1 MTFLWPEF
9 LWLLVLVP
17 VIVGAYL
24 LLLRRKHKLALRYA
38 SLSMVREA
46 QSAGNRFRRHV
57 PPLLFLIALTLMIV
71 AIARPAAVVTLP
83 SQHETIILAMDVS
96 GSMRAVD
103 VQPNRLTAAQE
114 AARAFINDQPHNVR
128 IGIVSFAGTAAVVQ
142 PPTENRE
149 DLLAAID
156 RFTLQR
162 GTAVGSGILVA
173 LKTIFPE
180 VEFDLGRT
188 NPRINASDT
197 GRGRPLGGRGADKGK
212 GGDKSSDKGADK
224 DGDKPVA
231 PGSYQSAAIILLT
244 DGQTTTGPDPVE
256 SAKMAAD
263 RGVRVYTVG
272 IGTVAGE
279 IIGAEGW
286 SMRVR
291 LDEEALKQIANVTR
305 ADYFYAGTATDLK
318 KIYEGM
324 NARMVLKKQQTEIT
338 ALVVAAAALLATI
351 AAGLSL
357 VWFNRLL

>member
-1 MTFLWPEF
+1 MTFLWPEL

-17 VIVGAYL
+17 VVVGLYL
-24 LLLRRKHKLALRYA
+24 LLLRRKKRLAVRYA
-38 SLSMVREA
+38 SLAMIKEA
-46 QSAGNRFRRHV
+46 IGAGNRVRRHI
-57 PPLLFLIALTLMIV
+57 PPLLFLVALTLMIV
-71 AIARPAAVVTLP
+71 AIARPAAIVTLP

-103 VQPNRLTAAQE
+103 VHPNRLTAAQE

-149 DLLAAID
+149 DLLAAND

-162 GTAVGSGILVA
+162 GTAVGSGILVS
-173 LKTIFPE
+173 LKTIFPD
-180 VEFDLGRT
+180 VEFDLGRS
-188 NPRINASDT
+188 NPRLNASDT
-197 GRGRPLGGRGADKGK
+197 GRGRSLGRPSAGDSDKDKGK
-212 GGDKSSDKGADK
+212 
-224 DGDKPVA
+224 DGEKPVA
-231 PGSYQSAAIILLT
+231 PGSYQSAANILLT
-244 DGQTTTGPDPVE
+244 AGQTTTGPDPVE
-256 SAKMAAD
+256 AAKMAAD

-291 LDEEALKQIANVTR
+291 LDEEALKQIANITHG
-305 ADYFYAGTATDLK
+305 DYFYAGTATDLK

-324 NARMVLKKQQTEIT
+324 NAKMVLKKQQTEIT
-338 ALVVAAAALLATI
+338 ALVVAAAALFATL

-357 VWFNRLL
+357 VWFNRVL

>member
-1 MTFLWPEF
+1 MTFLWPEL
-9 LWLLVLVP
+9 LWLLLLVP
-17 VIVGAYL
+17 VIVGVYL
-24 LLLRRKHKLALRYA
+24 LLLRRKQKLAVRYA

-46 QSAGNRFRRHV
+46 QSVGNRFRRHV

-103 VQPNRLTAAQE
+103 VQPNRLTAAQD

-180 VEFDLGRT
+180 IEFDLGRT

-197 GRGRPLGGRGADKGK
+197 GRGRPLGGRSADKSK
-212 GGDKSSDKGADK
+212 GSDKSGDKSADK
-224 DGDKPVA
+224 DADKPVQ

-324 NARMVLKKQQTEIT
+324 NAKMVLKKQQIEIT

>member
-1 MTFLWPEF
+1 MTFLWPEL

-17 VIVGAYL
+17 VVVGLYL
-24 LLLRRKHKLALRYA
+24 LLLRRRKRMAVRYA
-38 SLSMVREA
+38 SLAMVKDA
-46 QSAGNRFRRHV
+46 LAGSNRFRRHV
-57 PPLLFLIALTLMIV
+57 PPLLFLAALTLMIV

-83 SQHETIILAMDVS
+83 TQHETIILAMDVS

-103 VQPNRLTAAQE
+103 VKPNRLTAAQE

-162 GTAVGSGILVA
+162 GTAVGSGILVS
-173 LKTIFPE
+173 LKTIFPD
-180 VEFDLGRT
+180 VEFDLGRS
-188 NPRINASDT
+188 NPRMDAGDA
-197 GRGRPLGGRGADKGK
+197 GRGRSLGRNKGGDADKGK
-212 GGDKSSDKGADK
+212 GGDKGSDKPAQ
-224 DGDKPVA
+224 

-256 SAKMAAD
+256 AAKMAAD

-291 LDEEALKQIANVTR
+291 LDEDALKQIANITR
-305 ADYFYAGTATDLK
+305 SDYFYAGTATDLR

-324 NARMVLKKQQTEIT
+324 NAKMMLKKQQTEIT
-338 ALVVAAAALLATI
+338 ALVVAAAAVLATL

-357 VWFNRLL
+357 MWFNRLL

>member
-1 MTFLWPEF
+1 MTFLWPEL

-17 VIVGAYL
+17 FIVGVYV
-24 LLLRRKHKLALRYA
+24 LLLRRKHRLAVRYA
-38 SLSMVREA
+38 SLAMVRDA
-46 QSAGNRFRRHV
+46 MGAGNRLRRHV
-57 PPLLFLIALTLMIV
+57 PPLLFLIALTLMLV

-83 SQHETIILAMDVS
+83 SQHEIVILAMDVS

-103 VQPNRLTAAQE
+103 VKPNRLTAAQE

-162 GTAVGSGILVA
+162 GTAIGSGILVS
-173 LKTIFPE
+173 LKTIFPD
-180 VEFDLGRT
+180 VEFDLGRS
-188 NPRINASDT
+188 NPRINVTDN
-197 GRGRPLGGRGADKGK
+197 GRGKSIGRAKAEEQAK
-212 GGDKSSDKGADK
+212 EKEK
-224 DGDKPVA
+224 DGDKPA
-231 PGSYQSAAIILLT
+231 QPGSYQSAAIILLT

-256 SAKMAAD
+256 AAKMAAD
-263 RGVRVYTVG
+263 RGIRVYTVG

-291 LDEEALKQIANVTR
+291 LDEDALKQIANVTR
-305 ADYFYAGTATDLK
+305 ADYFYAGTSTDLK
-318 KIYEGM
+318 KIYQGM
-324 NARMVLKKQQTEIT
+324 NARMMLKKQQTEVT
-338 ALVVAAAALLATI
+338 ALVVAAAAIIATL

-357 VWFNRLL
+357 MWFNRLL

>member
-1 MTFLWPEF
+1 MTFLWPEL

-17 VIVGAYL
+17 LIVGLYL
-24 LLLRRKHKLALRYA
+24 LLLRRKKRMAVRYA
-38 SLSMVREA
+38 SLTMVKEA
-46 QSAGNRFRRHV
+46 IGAGNRFRRHV
-57 PPLLFLIALTLMIV
+57 PPLLFLIALTLMLV

-103 VQPNRLTAAQE
+103 VLPNRLTASQE

-162 GTAVGSGILVA
+162 GTAVGSGILVS
-173 LKTIFPE
+173 LKIIFPD
-180 VEFDLGRT
+180 VEFDLGRS
-188 NPRINASDT
+188 NPRLNASDS
-197 GRGRPLGGRGADKGK
+197 GRSKAIGRNKG
-212 GGDKSSDKGADK
+212 SDKDSNDK
-224 DGDKPVA
+224 DAEKPVA

-256 SAKMAAD
+256 AAKMAAD
-263 RGVRVYTVG
+263 RGIRVYTVG

-291 LDEEALKQIANVTR
+291 LDEEALKTIANITR
-305 ADYFYAGTATDLK
+305 GDYFYAGTATDLK

-324 NARMVLKKQQTEIT
+324 NAKMVLKKQQTEIT
-338 ALVVAAAALLATI
+338 ALAVAAAALFATL

-357 VWFNRLL
+357 MWFNRLL

>member
-1 MTFLWPEF
+1 MTFLWPEM
-9 LWLLVLVP
+9 LWLLALVP
-17 VIVGAYL
+17 AVVGVYV
-24 LLLRRKHKLALRYA
+24 LLLRRKHRLAVRYA
-38 SLSMVREA
+38 SLAMVRDA
-46 QSAGNRFRRHV
+46 IGAGNRVRRHV
-57 PPLLFLIALTLMIV
+57 PPALFLVALTLMLV

-103 VQPNRLTAAQE
+103 VLPTRLAASQE
-114 AARAFINDQPHNVR
+114 AARAFINDQPRNVK

-162 GTAVGSGILVA
+162 GTAIGSGILVS
-173 LKTIFPE
+173 LKTIFPD
-180 VEFDLGRT
+180 VEFDLGRS
-188 NPRINASDT
+188 NPRINVTDN
-197 GRGRPLGGRGADKGK
+197 GRGKSIGRAKAEERAK
-212 GGDKSSDKGADK
+212 EKEK
-224 DGDKPVA
+224 DGEKPA
-231 PGSYQSAAIILLT
+231 QPGSYQSAAIILLT

-256 SAKMAAD
+256 AAKMAAD
-263 RGVRVYTVG
+263 RGIRVYTVG

-291 LDEEALKQIANVTR
+291 LDEDALKQIANVTR
-305 ADYFYAGTATDLK
+305 ADYFYAGTSTDLK
-318 KIYEGM
+318 KIYQGM
-324 NARMVLKKQQTEIT
+324 NARMMLKKQQTEIT
-338 ALVVAAAALLATI
+338 ALVVAAAAIIATL

-357 VWFNRLL
+357 MWFNRLL

>member
-1 MTFLWPEF
+1 
-9 LWLLVLVP
+9 
-17 VIVGAYL
+17 
-24 LLLRRKHKLALRYA
+24 
-38 SLSMVREA
+38 
-46 QSAGNRFRRHV
+46 
-57 PPLLFLIALTLMIV
+57 
-71 AIARPAAVVTLP
+71 
-83 SQHETIILAMDVS
+83 
-96 GSMRAVD
+96 MRAVD
-103 VQPNRLTAAQE
+103 VHPNRLTAAQE

-142 PPTENRE
+142 PPTENRD

-197 GRGRPLGGRGADKGK
+197 GRGRPLGGRGADKSKGADK
-212 GGDKSSDKGADK
+212 GGDKGADK
-224 DGDKPVA
+224 EADKTVA
-231 PGSYQSAAIILLT
+231 PGSYESAAIILLT

-291 LDEEALKQIANVTR
+291 LDEETLKQIANITQGE
-305 ADYFYAGTATDLK
+305 YFYAGNAVDLK
-318 KIYEGM
+318 KVYQTL
-324 NARMVLKKQQTEIT
+324 NAKLVMERKKTEVT
-338 ALVVAAAALLATI
+338 ALFAALAALLALVS
-351 AAGLSL
+351 AALSL
-357 VWFNRLL
+357 AWFHRII

>member
-1 MTFLWPEF
+1 MTFLWPEL
-9 LWLLVLVP
+9 LWLLALVP
-17 VIVGAYL
+17 VIVGLYL
-24 LLLRRKHKLALRYA
+24 LLLRRKKRLAVRYA
-38 SLSMVREA
+38 SLAMVKEA
-46 QSAGNRFRRHV
+46 IGAGNRIRRHI
-57 PPLLFLIALTLMIV
+57 PPLLFLVSLTLMIV
-71 AIARPAAVVTLP
+71 AIARPAATVTLP

-103 VQPNRLTAAQE
+103 VHPNRLTAAQE

-162 GTAVGSGILVA
+162 GTAVGSGILVS
-173 LKTIFPE
+173 LKTIFPD
-180 VEFDLGRT
+180 VEFDLGRS

-197 GRGRPLGGRGADKGK
+197 RTKPIGRGD
-212 GGDKSSDKGADK
+212 GGDKDK
-224 DGDKPVA
+224 DKQKDADKPVT

-256 SAKMAAD
+256 AAKMAAD

-291 LDEEALKQIANVTR
+291 LDEEALKQIANITR

-324 NARMVLKKQQTEIT
+324 NAKMVLKKQQTEIT
-338 ALVVAAAALLATI
+338 ALVVAAAAVFATL

-357 VWFNRLL
+357 VWFNRVL

>member
-1 MTFLWPEF
+1 MTFLWPEM
-9 LWLLVLVP
+9 LWLLALVP
-17 VIVGAYL
+17 VVVGVYVL
-24 LLLRRKHKLALRYA
+24 LMRRKHRLAVRYA
-38 SLSMVREA
+38 SLAMVRDA
-46 QSAGNRFRRHV
+46 IGAGNRVRRHL
-57 PPLLFLIALTLMIV
+57 PPALFLVALTLMLV

-83 SQHETIILAMDVS
+83 SQHEIIILAMDVS

-103 VQPNRLTAAQE
+103 VKPNRLTAAQE

-162 GTAVGSGILVA
+162 GTAIGSGILVS
-173 LKTIFPE
+173 LKTIFPD
-180 VEFDLGRT
+180 VEFDLGRS
-188 NPRINASDT
+188 NPRINVTDN
-197 GRGRPLGGRGADKGK
+197 GRGKSIGRAKAEERAK
-212 GGDKSSDKGADK
+212 EKEK
-224 DGDKPVA
+224 DGDKPA
-231 PGSYQSAAIILLT
+231 QPGSYQSAAIILLT

-256 SAKMAAD
+256 AAKMAAD
-263 RGVRVYTVG
+263 RGIRVYTVG

-291 LDEEALKQIANVTR
+291 LDEDALKQIANVTR
-305 ADYFYAGTATDLK
+305 ADYFYAGTSTDLK
-318 KIYEGM
+318 KIYQGM
-324 NARMVLKKQQTEIT
+324 NARMMLKKQQTEIT
-338 ALVVAAAALLATI
+338 ALVVAAAAIIATL

-357 VWFNRLL
+357 MWFNRLL

>member
-1 MTFLWPEF
+1 MTFLWPEP
-9 LWLLVLVP
+9 LWLLALVP
-17 VIVGAYL
+17 VIVGLYL
-24 LLLRRKHKLALRYA
+24 LVLRRKKRAAVRYA
-38 SLSMVREA
+38 SLAMIKDA
-46 QSAGNRFRRHV
+46 MTAGNRFRRHV
-57 PPLLFLIALTLMIV
+57 PPLLFLVSLTLMLF

-103 VQPNRLTAAQE
+103 VKPNRLTAAQE
-114 AARAFINDQPHNVR
+114 AARAFINDQPRNVR

-162 GTAVGSGILVA
+162 GTAIGSGILVS
-173 LKTIFPE
+173 LKTIFPD
-180 VEFDLGRT
+180 VEFDLGRS

-197 GRGRPLGGRGADKGK
+197 GRGRSLGRPGA
-212 GGDKSSDKGADK
+212 ADK
-224 DGDKPVA
+224 DAKGKEADKPA
-231 PGSYQSAAIILLT
+231 QPGSYASAAIILLT
-244 DGQTTTGPDPVE
+244 DGQATTGPDPVE
-256 SAKMAAD
+256 AAKMAAD

-291 LDEEALKQIANVTR
+291 LDEESLKQIATVTR
-305 ADYFYAGTATDLK
+305 ADYYYAGTATDLK

-324 NARMVLKKQQTEIT
+324 NAKLVLKKQQTEIT
-338 ALVVAAAALLATI
+338 ALVVAAAAVFAVL

-357 VWFNRLL
+357 MWFNRVL

>member
-1 MTFLWPEF
+1 MTFLWPEL

-17 VIVGAYL
+17 VVVGLYL
-24 LLLRRKHKLALRYA
+24 LLLRRKKRLAVRYA
-38 SLSMVREA
+38 SLAMIKEA
-46 QSAGNRFRRHV
+46 IGAGNRVRRHI
-57 PPLLFLIALTLMIV
+57 PPLLFLVALTLMIV
-71 AIARPAAVVTLP
+71 AIARPAAIVTLP

-103 VQPNRLTAAQE
+103 VHPNRLTAAQE

-149 DLLAAID
+149 DLLAAIA

-162 GTAVGSGILVA
+162 GTAVGSGILVS
-173 LKTIFPE
+173 LKTIFPD
-180 VEFDLGRT
+180 VEFDLGRS
-188 NPRINASDT
+188 NPRLNASDT
-197 GRGRPLGGRGADKGK
+197 GRGRSLGRPAAGDSDKDKGK
-212 GGDKSSDKGADK
+212 
-224 DGDKPVA
+224 DGEKPVA

-256 SAKMAAD
+256 AAKMAAD

-291 LDEEALKQIANVTR
+291 LDEEALKQIANITHG
-305 ADYFYAGTATDLK
+305 DYFYAGTATDLK

-324 NARMVLKKQQTEIT
+324 NAKMVLKKQQTEIT
-338 ALVVAAAALLATI
+338 ALVVAAAALFATL

-357 VWFNRLL
+357 VWFNRVL

>member
-1 MTFLWPEF
+1 MTFLWPEL
-9 LWLLVLVP
+9 LWLLALVP
-17 VIVGAYL
+17 VIVGLYL
-24 LLLRRKHKLALRYA
+24 LVLRRKKRAAVRYA
-38 SLSMVREA
+38 SLAMIKDA
-46 QSAGNRFRRHV
+46 MTAGNRFRRHV
-57 PPLLFLIALTLMIV
+57 PPLLFLVSLTLMLF

-103 VQPNRLTAAQE
+103 VKPNRLTAAQE
-114 AARAFINDQPHNVR
+114 AARAFINDQPRNVR

-162 GTAVGSGILVA
+162 GTAIGSGILVS
-173 LKTIFPE
+173 LKTIFPD
-180 VEFDLGRT
+180 VEFDLGRS

-197 GRGRPLGGRGADKGK
+197 GRGRSLGRPGA
-212 GGDKSSDKGADK
+212 ADK
-224 DGDKPVA
+224 DAKGKEADKPA
-231 PGSYQSAAIILLT
+231 QPGSYASAAIILLT
-244 DGQTTTGPDPVE
+244 DGQATTGPDPVE
-256 SAKMAAD
+256 AAKMAAD

-291 LDEEALKQIANVTR
+291 LDEESLKQIATVTR
-305 ADYFYAGTATDLK
+305 ADYYYAGTATDLK

-324 NARMVLKKQQTEIT
+324 NAKLVLKKQQTEIT
-338 ALVVAAAALLATI
+338 ALVVAAAAVFAVL

-357 VWFNRLL
+357 MWFNRVL

>member
-1 MTFLWPEF
+1 MTFLWPEL

-17 VIVGAYL
+17 VVVGLYL
-24 LLLRRKHKLALRYA
+24 LLLRRKKRLAVRYA
-38 SLSMVREA
+38 SLAMIKEA
-46 QSAGNRFRRHV
+46 IGAGNRVRRHI
-57 PPLLFLIALTLMIV
+57 PPLLFLVALTLMIV
-71 AIARPAAVVTLP
+71 AIARPAAIVTLP

-103 VQPNRLTAAQE
+103 VHPNRLTAAQE

-162 GTAVGSGILVA
+162 GTAVGSGILVS
-173 LKTIFPE
+173 LKTIFPD
-180 VEFDLGRT
+180 VEFDLGRS
-188 NPRINASDT
+188 NPRLNASDT
-197 GRGRPLGGRGADKGK
+197 GRGRSRGRPSAGDSDKDKGK
-212 GGDKSSDKGADK
+212 
-224 DGDKPVA
+224 DGEKPVA

-256 SAKMAAD
+256 AAKMAAD

-291 LDEEALKQIANVTR
+291 LDEEALKQIANITHG
-305 ADYFYAGTATDLK
+305 DYFYAGTATDLK

-324 NARMVLKKQQTEIT
+324 NAKMVLKKQQTEIT
-338 ALVVAAAALLATI
+338 ALVVAAAALFATL

-357 VWFNRLL
+357 VWFNRVL